1 MAIADIRY
9 TGEVS
14 LILEGDPSRL
24 TGEVSLVIDEVLEPT
39 YVTIEDGNVQGDEW
53 SSLKSRVVEDGNAQG
68 DEFSTLKTIAAIEDG
83 NAQGD
88 ELVTPTYTIL
98 LEDGS
103 AQGDEAVSIRSDT
116 VSVEDGSAQGDAW
129 GTLPFL
135 ALADGSAQ
143 GDEFALV
150 KTIAPIEDGSAQ
162 GDEFFITSYRTITLE
177 DGSVQGDEWSLIGLR
192 IVTIEDG
199 SAQGDEVQQ
208 DQARVIFVINAD
220 TGAVSRYQF
229 GEAINGAALTEDGL
243 LMSAPAGLYALDADT
258 DAGVPIA
265 WSLDTGFSKLGT
277 EYLKRLSYINVLGRF
292 SASPGLRIVSD
303 RDGIKR
309 EDRYVMDTRNRSSY
323 RDGRIK
329 IGRGIQSVFY
339 GLGLTGTGP
348 AEIESLQVDVEPL
361 SRRR

>member
-24 TGEVSLVIDEVLEPT
+24 TGEVSLVIDEVLEPAYVT
-39 YVTIEDGNVQGDEW
+39 IEDGNAQGDEWFSLKSRAVEDGNVQGDEFSALKTIAAIEDGNVQGEELVSPTHTILIEDGSVQGDEAISIRADTASVGDGSAQGDEWATLPFLTLAESNVQGDEFALVKTLAPIEDGNAQGDEVFITSYRTVTLEDGSAQGDEWALIGLRIVTIEDGNVQGDE
-53 SSLKSRVVEDGNAQG
+53 
-68 DEFSTLKTIAAIEDG
+68 
-83 NAQGD
+83 
-88 ELVTPTYTIL
+88 
-98 LEDGS
+98 
-103 AQGDEAVSIRSDT
+103 
-116 VSVEDGSAQGDAW
+116 
-129 GTLPFL
+129 
-135 ALADGSAQ
+135 
-143 GDEFALV
+143 
-150 KTIAPIEDGSAQ
+150 
-162 GDEFFITSYRTITLE
+162 
-177 DGSVQGDEWSLIGLR
+177 
-192 IVTIEDG
+192 
-199 SAQGDEVQQ
+199 VQQ
-208 DQARVIFVINAD
+208 DQARVVFVINAD

-243 LMSAPAGLYALDADT
+243 LMSAPTGLYALDADT

-292 SASPGLRIVSD
+292 SASPDLRIVSD
-303 RDGIKR
+303 RVGIKR
-309 EDRYVMDTRNRSSY
+309 EDRYVMDARNRSAY

-339 GLGLTGTGP
+339 GLGLTGAGP